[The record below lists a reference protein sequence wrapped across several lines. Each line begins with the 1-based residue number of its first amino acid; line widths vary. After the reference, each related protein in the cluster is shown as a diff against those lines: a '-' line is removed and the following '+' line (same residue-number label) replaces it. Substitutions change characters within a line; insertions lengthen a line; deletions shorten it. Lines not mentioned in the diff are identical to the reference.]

1 VTAGGRDVQQKE
13 RVRLNPLGLLIVA
26 AGLVTAAGGVFNW
39 EWFMNNRRARLLS
52 KIITRSGARVLY
64 VVLGVGFVITGTLM
78 TIGVIENL
86 R

>member
-1 VTAGGRDVQQKE
+1 M
-13 RVRLNPLGLLIVA
+13 NPLGLLIVA